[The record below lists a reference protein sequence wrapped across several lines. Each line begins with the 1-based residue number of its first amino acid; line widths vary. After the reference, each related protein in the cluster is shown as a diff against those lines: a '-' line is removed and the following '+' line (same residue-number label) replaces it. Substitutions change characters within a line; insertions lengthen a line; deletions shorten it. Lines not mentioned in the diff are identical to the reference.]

1 MIVVLLY
8 EEIIVFL
15 YDDVL
20 PADEFCLLEGVQKV
34 VVEVGSLLNQL
45 EFGCVAV
52 SHPAIEF
59 PLQQKHDQEPI
70 DPYETV
76 VRTLVEEQAD
86 CHNNGER
93 SLEDHV
99 HIFEQIEYQLQI
111 HILQLN

>member
-34 VVEVGSLLNQL
+34 VVEVGSLFDQF
-45 EFGCVAV
+45 EFGCVTMG
-52 SHPAIEF
+52 HPAIEF
-59 PLQQKHDQEPI
+59 PLQQKHDQKPV
-70 DPYETV
+70 DPYKTV
-76 VRTLVEEQAD
+76 VRTLVEKQAD
-86 CHNNGER
+86 GHNNGER
-93 SLEDHV
+93 SFEDHV